1 MCVHDAGG
9 TVTTKPVGNHPPAE
23 RGGLLYKAGR
33 REVQKRMLPMGRR

>member
-23 RGGLLYKAGR
+23 RGVLYKAGR